1 MKLHQGSQIIPLLAG
16 LLLSASALHAEPP
29 NLASDARGAKIAGF
43 SSNYAGFWD
52 VTNLI
57 GGNED
62 WSGALPVWCTESEA
76 KFPHWAVIELPRK
89 EWLTT
94 LIFNNAIPDEQT
106 GWPGISAK
114 DVRLEVSSTSAT
126 EGFRAVAS
134 FQLERNK
141 NNQTVRIEPVETRWL
156 KLVITSNWGHPEYT
170 ELGKL
175 GVLDDGT
182 RAVNIAE
189 ALKTKGFV
197 DVYGIYFDFGSAKL
211 RPESD
216 PVLNRI
222 AGFLQEN
229 PDKKLSIEGHTDNI
243 GNEKANQL
251 LSETRAK
258 SVVEALI
265 GLRVN
270 PAVLAATGFG
280 ATKPIGDNKTINW
293 RAQNRRVTVRVAK

>member
-94 LIFNNAIPDEQT
+94 LIFNNAIPDEGS

-114 DVRLEVSSTSAT
+114 DVRLEVSTTSAT
-126 EGFRAVAS
+126 EDFKTVVS

-141 NNQTVRIEPVETRWL
+141 NNQLVRIEPVEARWL
-156 KLVITSNWGHPEYT
+156 KIVITSNWGHPEYT

-175 GVLDDGT
+175 GAFDDGT
-182 RAVNIAE
+182 RAINIAE

-216 PVLNRI
+216 PVLKQI
-222 AGFLQEN
+222 AGYLQGN
-229 PDKKLSIEGHTDNI
+229 PEKKVSIEGHTDTI
-243 GNEKANQL
+243 GDEKANQL
-251 LSETRAK
+251 LSENRAK
-258 SVVEALI
+258 AVVEALK
-265 GLRVN
+265 GFQVK
-270 PAVLAATGFG
+270 PGVLTAAGYG
-280 ATKPIGDNKTINW
+280 ASKPVGDNKTING

>member
-1 MKLHQGSQIIPLLAG
+1 MKLHQGSKIIPLLAS
-16 LLLSASALHAEPP
+16 LLLSASALHAEPV
-29 NLASDARGAKIAGF
+29 NLASAARGAKIVGF
-43 SSNYAGFWD
+43 SSNYAGSWD

-57 GGNED
+57 GGSED
-62 WSGALPVWCTESEA
+62 WAGELSVWCTESNVP
-76 KFPHWAVIELPRK
+76 FPHWAVIELPKK
-89 EWLTT
+89 EWVTT
-94 LIFNNAIPDEQT
+94 LIFNNVIPDEQS

-114 DVRLEVSSTSAT
+114 DVRLEVSTTSAT
-126 EGFRAVAS
+126 EGFKTVAS
-134 FQLERNK
+134 FKLERNK
-141 NNQTVRIEPVETRWL
+141 NNQIVRIEPVEARWL

-216 PVLNRI
+216 PVLKRI

-229 PDKKLSIEGHTDNI
+229 PDKKLSIKGHTDNI

-280 ATKPIGDNKTINW
+280 ATKPIGDNKTING